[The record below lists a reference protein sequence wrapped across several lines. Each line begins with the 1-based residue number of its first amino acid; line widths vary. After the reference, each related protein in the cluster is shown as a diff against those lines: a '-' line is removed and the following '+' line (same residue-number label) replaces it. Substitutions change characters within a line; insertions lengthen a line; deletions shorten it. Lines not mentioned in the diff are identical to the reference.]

1 MSDDSTLCHV
11 PPPYSL
17 PRLPP
22 LLPLSLI
29 LSLSPTFHVSA
40 LLPHRR
46 RPLPVPPLPLP
57 RQTAAAASLQTAAA
71 ASLAAAAADSSGLP
85 AAECDEPDSAAAAGR
100 VLASECRD
108 CGGGGGA
115 HGGGRRRRR
124 RRRGLEDAAMAC
136 RRAHAAPSLS
146 RACTFR
152 RAAAAPSSRAAAVA
166 SALAWR
172 ARGAAAWTACM
183 YTCRVAQPGGAWS
196 AQPRRRAGS
205 DGPTRRGAAGGVA
218 GAVERR
224 PGARGGCQGC
234 ADALRRRADG
244 ARRAEACRDGR
255 GGGGIVVMGGLHGLR
270 GGGGPVASARL
281 WCVKAAVP
289 SAGRTGP
296 AATRLPHDRAQPC
309 FQR

>member
-108 CGGGGGA
+108 CGGGEARTAADGGGGGGGGA
-115 HGGGRRRRR
+115 WRTRQWRVEGPTPRRRCL
-124 RRRGLEDAAMAC
+124 GP
-136 RRAHAAPSLS
+136 AHSAAPPPRRPPEPPQSPPPSPGGPGGPRPGL
-146 RACTFR
+146 RACTP
-152 RAAAAPSSRAAAVA
+152 AG
-166 SALAWR
+166 WR
-172 ARGAAAWTACM
+172 SPEAHGQRSRGAGRDQTG
-183 YTCRVAQPGGAWS
+183 RLVAVQ
-196 AQPRRRAGS
+196 
-205 DGPTRRGAAGGVA
+205 
-218 GAVERR
+218 
-224 PGARGGCQGC
+224 
-234 ADALRRRADG
+234 
-244 ARRAEACRDGR
+244 
-255 GGGGIVVMGGLHGLR
+255 
-270 GGGGPVASARL
+270 
-281 WCVKAAVP
+281 
-289 SAGRTGP
+289 P
-296 AATRLPHDRAQPC
+296 AASPAL
-309 FQR
+309 